1 MYVKHLSVAIVSIIL
16 TYSVLKFV
24 PMHSFES
31 ALSSF
36 VYGVFITIL
45 YTLILLSMFYFF
57 RTWFESLYSKNS
69 KYDEWEKNSIVI
81 YRLYDTLKS

>member
-16 TYSVLKFV
+16 IYFVLKFV

-45 YTLILLSMFYFF
+45 YTLILLSMFIF

-69 KYDEWEKNSIVI
+69 KYDEWEKIV
-81 YRLYDTLKS
+81 

>member
-16 TYSVLKFV
+16 IYFVLKFV

-31 ALSSF
+31 GLSSF

-45 YTLILLSMFYFF
+45 YTLILLSMFYFLGLGLNRF
-57 RTWFESLYSKNS
+57 IRRIQSMMNGRK
-69 KYDEWEKNSIVI
+69 
-81 YRLYDTLKS
+81 

>member
-16 TYSVLKFV
+16 IYSVLKFV

-31 ALSSF
+31 AFIFFCIWSVYYDF
-36 VYGVFITIL
+36 VYTHSFIYVL
-45 YTLILLSMFYFF
+45 FF

-69 KYDEWEKNSIVI
+69 KYDEWEKIV
-81 YRLYDTLKS
+81 

>member
-1 MYVKHLSVAIVSIIL
+1 MFRKALKQRLKLYIIMYVKHLSVAIVSIIL

-36 VYGVFITIL
+36 VYGVIYYDFVYTHSFYLCFIFL
-45 YTLILLSMFYFF
+45 GLG
-57 RTWFESLYSKNS
+57 FESLYFEEFK
-69 KYDEWEKNSIVI
+69 V
-81 YRLYDTLKS
+81 